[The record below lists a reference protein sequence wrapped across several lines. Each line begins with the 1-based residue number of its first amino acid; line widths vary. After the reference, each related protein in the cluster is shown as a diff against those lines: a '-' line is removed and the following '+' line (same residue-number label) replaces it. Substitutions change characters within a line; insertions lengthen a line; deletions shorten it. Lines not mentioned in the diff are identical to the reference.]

1 MSKPGRNDQCPCGSG
16 KKYKKCCLTI
26 NEARMATAPELK
38 SRDQP
43 YAFADGDFDEM
54 SNRITDLIDA
64 GQLDEAE
71 QIARDL
77 LSRYPDM
84 IDGHMRLGAVYKARG
99 KCQKAAEHLRL
110 AAAMATSPDQDHE
123 LSDSLL
129 AEANEL
135 DPPAPK

>member
-1 MSKPGRNDQCPCGSG
+1 MSKPGRNDPCPCGSG
-16 KKYKKCCLTI
+16 KKHKKCCLV
-26 NEARMATAPELK
+26 ATAAPQAPAPALK

-43 YAFADGDFDEM
+43 YPFADDDFDEM
-54 SNRITDLIDA
+54 SNRIADLIDA

-71 QIARDL
+71 HMARDL

-84 IDGHMRLGAVYKARG
+84 FDGHMRLGAVYKARG
-99 KCQKAAEHLRL
+99 ECQKAAEHLRL